1 MASKSLV
8 VVGKG
13 RMGAALYANLRP
25 WYSPALHL
33 PGRAVVGRA
42 PKRPKQSPVTW
53 ILAVSDRAIPLVCDA
68 LAPSVEPGDCAFH
81 LAGMLGPEVLASMKA
96 RGARVASLHPL
107 YAVAAAEPRITALS
121 APAFVFEGD
130 RAALAEAR
138 KVARRCQGALVA
150 ASRVDR
156 ARYHGAAAL
165 MATGAVALAQGAAR
179 LFAESLTPRPTDTQL
194 RVMTGSLLR
203 SVAVNVNAV
212 GLDRALASPLLR
224 EDTETVARHLA
235 AMDAEP
241 AVRDLYRAAVAF
253 VTEAL
258 ERNALVSPET
268 IAQARALVKR

>member
-13 RMGAALYANLRP
+13 RMGAALYASLRP
-25 WYSPALHL
+25 WYSPASHVA
-33 PGRAVVGRA
+33 GRAAANEPV
-42 PKRPKQSPVTW
+42 KRPRSAPVTW
-53 ILAVSDRAIPLVCDA
+53 ILAVSDRVIPAVCDA
-68 LAPSVEPGDCAFH
+68 LAPAVEPGDCAFH
-81 LAGMLGPEVLASMKA
+81 LAGMLGPEALATLQT

-107 YAVAAAEPRITALS
+107 YAVAAAEPRITTLS

-138 KVARRCQGALVA
+138 KIARRCEGTLVV

-179 LFAESLTPRPTDTQL
+179 LFAESLTPAPTDTQL
-194 RVMTGSLLR
+194 RAMTGSLLR

-224 EDTETVARHLA
+224 DDTDTVARHLG

-241 AVRDLYRAAVAF
+241 AVRDLYRAAVAL
-253 VTEAL
+253 VIEAL

-268 IAQARALVKR
+268 ITKARALVKR

>member
-8 VVGKG
+8 VVGRG
-13 RMGAALYANLRP
+13 RMGAALYASLRP
-25 WYSPALHL
+25 WYSPAQHL
-33 PGRAVVGRA
+33 SGRAVASEPV
-42 PKRPKQSPVTW
+42 KRPKRSPVTW
-53 ILAVSDRAIPLVCDA
+53 IVAVSDRVIPAVCDA

-81 LAGMLGPEVLASMKA
+81 LAGMLGPEALASLQAK
-96 RGARVASLHPL
+96 GARVASLHPL
-107 YAVAAAEPRITALS
+107 YAVAASEPRISTLS

-138 KVARRCQGALVA
+138 KVARRCGGALIA

-179 LFAESLTPRPTDTQL
+179 LFAGALTPAPTDTQL
-194 RVMTGSLLR
+194 RAMTSSLLR
-203 SVAVNVNAV
+203 SVAVNVNAA

-224 EDTETVARHLA
+224 EDTDTVARHLG

-253 VTEAL
+253 VIEAL
-258 ERNALVSPET
+258 EHNALVSAET
-268 IAQARALVKR
+268 IAKARALVKR